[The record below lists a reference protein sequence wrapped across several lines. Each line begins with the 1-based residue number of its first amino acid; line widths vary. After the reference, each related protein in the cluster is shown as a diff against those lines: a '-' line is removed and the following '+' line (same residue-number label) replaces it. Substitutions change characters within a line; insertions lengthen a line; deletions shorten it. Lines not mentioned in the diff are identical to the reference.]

1 MVQTSFSTL
10 QYYNRVF
17 NIHYN
22 IDTTIFFLKSF
33 NTVILQWFETVFF
46 FTHPTSPAAPT
57 SDKQFS
63 KVFLKVV
70 YLVVE
75 TFIWKSCVL
84 GNQIPVLIHMRITR
98 CFHKVHSLYKD
109 LKNKKRV
116 WRGGCG
122 RWTPIFA
129 FSPKLVFFSEHLLFF
144 LSICNK
150 LKNIIK

>member
-10 QYYNRVF
+10 QYYNRIF

-22 IDTTIFFLKSF
+22 INTTIFFLKSF
-33 NTVILQWFETVFF
+33 NTIIWDSFFF

-84 GNQIPVLIHMRITR
+84 GNKMPVLIHMRITR
-98 CFHKVHSLYKD
+98 WFHKVHSLYKD
-109 LKNKKRV
+109 LKNNKRV
-116 WRGGCG
+116 WRGGGGGG

-129 FSPKLVFFSEHLLFF
+129 FSPKLVFFSEHLFFF

>member
-1 MVQTSFSTL
+1 MIWDS
-10 QYYNRVF
+10 
-17 NIHYN
+17 
-22 IDTTIFFLKSF
+22 
-33 NTVILQWFETVFF
+33 FF

-84 GNQIPVLIHMRITR
+84 GIQMPVLIHMRITR

-116 WRGGCG
+116 WRRGGGG
-122 RWTPIFA
+122 RSTPIFA
-129 FSPKLVFFSEHLLFF
+129 FSPKFVFFSEHLLFF
-144 LSICNK
+144 LSICNE
-150 LKNIIK
+150 LKNIIN